1 MRPDFSEYLWHIRN
15 IYGKGYY
22 TVQEFS
28 GENRARE
35 INVNN
40 TVKNRTD
47 RKTYGRLAV
56 AFCLFAAMAMLIIG
70 RLAKY
75 QLQDYEYYQSQVL
88 SQLTTETQVNPE
100 RGEILDCNGVVLAT
114 NKTVYNII
122 ISPHHIAK
130 RNEEIAKLK
139 ADSNPDNDIKYDWVS
154 EDGKTSYKGDRAD
167 ELIATF
173 LSATLEVEYSTVTEK
188 IAKTQRQYEVV
199 KKDVEESVNDVI
211 QDFIAEYDM
220 YDQIYDRESSK
231 RYYPYDSLASH
242 VLGFTNTEGV
252 GSAGIE
258 SFYNNILEGKSG
270 KYVLAQDAQN
280 NDMPFEY
287 ETYISEE
294 NGYNIVTTIDKYIQS
309 ALENQLEMTYNDS
322 AAGNRVTGIV
332 MDVNTGG
339 ILGMAT
345 YPSFDLNSPYTLD
358 EDSQAELE
366 EFEDGSEEQDKK
378 FSDLLYTMWKNK
390 AITEL
395 YEPGSTFKI
404 ITTSM
409 ALEED
414 LITFDTPFNCPG
426 YWMVEGWSKPIN
438 CHFHEGHGTLPFR
451 YGLQQSCNPA
461 LMQVAALIGTERFYD
476 YYEAYGYTSTTGIDL
491 PAETGGIYLPK
502 SEFVKGQVSLAVYSF
517 GQTFKTTPIQQI
529 TAISTVAN
537 GGYVVTPHVLKEI
550 VDDDGAVIKSYE
562 TETKRQV
569 ISTDVCDS
577 ITVVLEDGVSGDGG
591 AKNAYVKGY
600 KVAAKTGTS
609 EKRDT
614 PDENGEYT
622 LRVGSCVAYAPADDP
637 QIAAIIVVDEPM
649 NGAVYG
655 SVVAAPYIS
664 SLLETI
670 LPYLG
675 VEQQYTEE
683 DLASLDVSIS
693 DYVGGS
699 PEAAREDLA
708 LSGLQCEIIGDGDVI
723 TAQFPVAGST
733 MRAENGKVLIYCGE
747 TTERQTVEIP
757 SLMGLTADAA
767 NAVLLNS
774 GLNVKI
780 TGATNGS
787 SATVISQSIE
797 PGATVEIGT
806 IVEIEL
812 RHLDVTD

>member
-1 MRPDFSEYLWHIRN
+1 MAYSQYIWKRISN
-15 IYGKGYY
+15 SK
-22 TVQEFS
+22 VFS
-28 GENRARE
+28 GGELPRE

-40 TVKNRTD
+40 LRKNRTD
-47 RKTYGRLAV
+47 RKTYGKLAV
-56 AFCLFAAMAMLIIG
+56 AFCLFAAMGMLIVG

-88 SQLTTETQVNPE
+88 SQLTTETEVNPE
-100 RGEILDCNGVVLAT
+100 RGEITDANGVILAA

-130 RNEEIAKLK
+130 RNEEIAELK
-139 ADSNPDNDIKYDWVS
+139 ADSNPDNDIRYEWVS
-154 EDGKTSYKGDRAD
+154 EDGETSYRGDRAD

-173 LSATLEVEYSTVTEK
+173 LSATLDVEYGTITEK

-220 YDQIYDRESSK
+220 YDQVYDRESSK
-231 RYYPYDSLASH
+231 RYYPYGNLAAH

-258 SFYNNILEGKSG
+258 SYYNNILEGKSG

-280 NDMPFEY
+280 NDMPFEF

-322 AAGNRVTGIV
+322 EAGNRVTGIV

-345 YPSFDLNSPYTLD
+345 YPNFDLNDPYGLD
-358 EDSQAELE
+358 EESLEELSELE
-366 EFEDGSEEQDKK
+366 EGTEEYQQTY
-378 FSDLLYTMWKNK
+378 SNLLYSMWKNK

-404 ITTSM
+404 VTTSM

-414 LITFDTPFNCPG
+414 LVTFDTPFNCPG
-426 YWMVEGWSKPIN
+426 YWHVEGWSKPIY
-438 CHFHEGHGTLPFR
+438 CHFHEGHGTLPYR

-461 LMQVAALIGTERFYD
+461 LMQVAERIGTSRFYE
-476 YYEAYGYTSTTGIDL
+476 YFEAFGYTTTTGIDL
-491 PAETGGIYLPK
+491 PAETKGIYSSLGDFSK
-502 SEFVKGQVSLAVYSF
+502 VSLAVYSF
-517 GQTFKTTPIQQI
+517 GQTFKTTAIQQI
-529 TAISTVAN
+529 TAISTIAN
-537 GGYVVTPHVLKEI
+537 GGHVVTPHVLKEI

-562 TETKRQV
+562 TDVKRQV

-614 PDENGEYT
+614 PDENGEFT

-683 DLASLDVSIS
+683 DLASLDVSLS

-699 PEAAREDLA
+699 PEAAKEDLA
-708 LSGLQCEIIGDGDVI
+708 LNGLQCEIIGDGDVI
-723 TAQFPVAGST
+723 TSQFPVAGST

-747 TTERQTVEIP
+747 NVERQTVEMP

-767 NAVLLNS
+767 NAVLLNT

-780 TGATNGS
+780 SGATNGS

-797 PGATVEIGT
+797 AGQSVEVGT

-812 RHLDVTD
+812 RHLDMTD